1 MDGKEA
7 LGQLPRGVLAAG
19 DAKEKDRALRGEMSA
34 GPSRDGLGLVL
45 IVGPTLDDD
54 DDEEE
59 DDEVSAKE
67 RYQGLRESRW
77 ETVKEKREEEQEP
90 IFERSKRREEA
101 RG

>member
-19 DAKEKDRALRGEMSA
+19 DAKENDRALRGEMSA
-34 GPSRDGLGLVL
+34 GPRRDGLGLVL

-54 DDEEE
+54 DD
-59 DDEVSAKE
+59 DDEDVSAKE